1 MTSLEQHL
9 AAHQL
14 GKRIDN
20 NTLVCTCGDF
30 VRDMPGTYDDPYREH
45 RAHVAASWQEAR
57 TVRTVEE
64 LDALPFLTLIREV
77 YAPSPSGNDYGGVYE
92 RRVTEWE
99 CIAGVFH
106 EEQIPIHLPA
116 LILWTPEDGAA

>member
-1 MTSLEQHL
+1 MTTLEQHL

-14 GKRIDN
+14 GQRIDN

-64 LDALPFLTLIREV
+64 VEGLDMNALLLPLAPYSTVCDAGDFLD
-77 YAPSPSGNDYGGVYE
+77 DYNSEFCDDEFPMLV
-92 RRVTEWE
+92 
-99 CIAGVFH
+99 I
-106 EEQIPIHLPA
+106 
-116 LILWTPEDGAA
+116 WTPEDGAL